1 MQQGAGMTVRCIY
14 CQQDVVVP
22 GDRVHSDSQRTLVP
36 ASSATERSQA
46 HARDI
51 HRGWEAFGQH
61 KRQEI
66 RSESN
71 TRLVLG
77 VALLVSAIIAAI
89 AAQPMYRKA
98 NTVAMFESMER
109 GNQMSLTAD
118 IVKYCGYGAGAIGI
132 VLLFVGLMKKSER

>member
-1 MQQGAGMTVRCIY
+1 MT
-14 CQQDVVVP
+14 
-22 GDRVHSDSQRTLVP
+22 G
-36 ASSATERSQA
+36 QA
-46 HARDI
+46 
-51 HRGWEAFGQH
+51 W
-61 KRQEI
+61 QEI